1 MRSICKKGSATLV
14 AVLALCALTAG
25 SASAA
30 QWYVGGKA
38 LTGTEKL
45 AETIKVE
52 QNIVLTFELGDG
64 PKGEDNPTLTCTGMT
79 APKSELG
86 ASGTIKLGTPLLTG
100 CKLVEPYFPACEL
113 GNGPEIGLQTLE
125 AKMTAGKSPEDTAE
139 LASTFGSGKL
149 WFEFQGAEGCEAFDG
164 KGTIKGAVTLQAP
177 KGQTETTEQE
187 LTGEGKLGK
196 ELTWSGSNVSFTGKL
211 KLKLASG
218 KTWSYR

>member
-1 MRSICKKGSATLV
+1 MRSICKKGSVTLV

-100 CKLVEPYFPACEL
+100 CKLVEPYFPACKL
-113 GNGPEIGLQTLE
+113 GSGPEIGLQTLE
-125 AKMTAGKSPEDTAE
+125 AKMTAGNHPKTPRNSQAPSAQ
-139 LASTFGSGKL
+139 GNSGPNS
-149 WFEFQGAEGCEAFDG
+149 GAERAAKPF
-164 KGTIKGAVTLQAP
+164 TA
-177 KGQTETTEQE
+177 QTR
-187 LTGEGKLGK
+187 
-196 ELTWSGSNVSFTGKL
+196 SR
-211 KLKLASG
+211 A
-218 KTWSYR
+218 R